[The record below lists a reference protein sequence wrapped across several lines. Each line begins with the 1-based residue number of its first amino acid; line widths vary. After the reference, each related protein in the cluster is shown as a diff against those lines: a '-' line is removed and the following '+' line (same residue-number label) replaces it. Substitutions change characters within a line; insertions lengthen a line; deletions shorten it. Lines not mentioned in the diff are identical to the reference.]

1 AGLACHLA
9 RITPESAGEIQ
20 PVADATGAMLAFD
33 GRLDNRDELLIALE
47 RDSTVSPE
55 SPDSVLVLAAY
66 RAFGDDAPAR
76 LNGDFAFGLFDPLR
90 KQLLLARDALGV
102 RPLYYYASRDL
113 FLFASEIKTLLS
125 HPRVETRPNDDV
137 LAGFLFSRFAG
148 EDAQSTTF
156 FQNIASV
163 LPARR
168 VIVGGPG
175 AIRTQRYWNFDLARE
190 VRYAH
195 FDDYAG
201 AFRQHFELAV
211 RRRLRSAA
219 PVAV

>member
-1 AGLACHLA
+1 CSLYDSLRIPPRRMSGILGIWYLDGRPVDGLELARLSATLRHRGSDDHGMRIDGAAGLACHLA

-113 FLFASEIKTLLS
+113 FL
-125 HPRVETRPNDDV
+125 
-137 LAGFLFSRFAG
+137 
-148 EDAQSTTF
+148 
-156 FQNIASV
+156 
-163 LPARR
+163 
-168 VIVGGPG
+168 
-175 AIRTQRYWNFDLARE
+175 
-190 VRYAH
+190 
-195 FDDYAG
+195 
-201 AFRQHFELAV
+201 
-211 RRRLRSAA
+211 
-219 PVAV
+219 